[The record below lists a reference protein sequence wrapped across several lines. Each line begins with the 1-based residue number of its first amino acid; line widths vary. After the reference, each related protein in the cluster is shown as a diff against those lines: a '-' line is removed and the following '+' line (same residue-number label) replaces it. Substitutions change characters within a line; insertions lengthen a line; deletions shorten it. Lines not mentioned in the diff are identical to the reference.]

1 MIRVGGLAP
10 FSTADFPGRLA
21 AVVFV
26 QGCPWRCRYCHNPH
40 LQPRAARPGAISWRA
55 VLDFL
60 ERRRGLLEAV
70 VFSGGEPTVDAGL
83 RAAIEDVRRLGF
95 GVGLHTAGIHPR
107 RLGLVLPLVDWVGFD
122 LKARYADYARIT
134 TRATSARAA
143 RASLDLVIA
152 SKVDHEVRTTWHP
165 DLVPA
170 ASLLDLVAWLRE
182 RGAARFALQEFR
194 ARGCADRD
202 LAPCAVGPELLRD
215 IEKRWPGFT
224 LRRSQ

>member
-1 MIRVGGLAP
+1 MIRVGGLAR
-10 FSTADFPGRLA
+10 FSTTDYPGRLA

-40 LQPRAARPGAISWRA
+40 LQPRAAGADAISWQA

-60 ERRRGLLEAV
+60 ERRRGLLDAV

-83 RAAIEDVRRLGF
+83 GEAMQDVRRLGF

-107 RLGLVLPLVDWVGFD
+107 RLGRVLPFVDWVGFD
-122 LKARYADYARIT
+122 VKGPWEDYARIT
-134 TRATSARAA
+134 ARTGSARAA
-143 RASLDLVIA
+143 CASLDLVIA

-170 ASLLDLVAWLRE
+170 HQLLDLVAWLRE
-182 RGAARFALQEFR
+182 RGAAHFALQEFR
-194 ARGCADRD
+194 ARGCEDSG
-202 LAPCAVGPELLRD
+202 LAPCAAGPELLRG
-215 IEKRWPGFT
+215 IEERWPGFT
-224 LRRSQ
+224 LRRAQ